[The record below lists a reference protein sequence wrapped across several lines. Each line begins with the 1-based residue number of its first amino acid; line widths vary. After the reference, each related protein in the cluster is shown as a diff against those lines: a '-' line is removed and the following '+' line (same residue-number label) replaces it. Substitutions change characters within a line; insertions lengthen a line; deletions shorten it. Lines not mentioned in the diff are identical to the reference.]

1 MSAPD
6 APAQTPSVLLFDVSE
21 TLSDLSPLGDR
32 FVDVGAPDHL
42 TRTWLA
48 TLLLDGMAL
57 TAARAQAHFGQ
68 LAIGTLRSSLT
79 GLALNRPVDEAIA
92 HIMAGFDELGV
103 HSDVPA
109 GLPALAALGPR
120 LVTLTNAEAS
130 VSERLFGPRRPRRAR
145 RSPPVDRGRRDLEAR
160 TAGVRLR
167 GRALP
172 SATRRDDARR
182 RPSVG
187 HQRGTPR
194 GTSHRVDQ
202 QDRGDLPQLLQ
213 RPHARGHVTDPPR

>member
-1 MSAPD
+1 M
-6 APAQTPSVLLFDVSE
+6 LLFDVSE

-92 HIMAGFDELGV
+92 HIMAGSTSSAFTATSL
-103 HSDVPA
+103 
-109 GLPALAALGPR
+109 
-120 LVTLTNAEAS
+120 
-130 VSERLFGPRRPRRAR
+130 RACQPSR
-145 RSPPVDRGRRDLEAR
+145 RSDRGWS
-160 TAGVRLR
+160 
-167 GRALP
+167 P
-172 SATRRDDARR
+172 
-182 RPSVG
+182 
-187 HQRGTPR
+187 
-194 GTSHRVDQ
+194 
-202 QDRGDLPQLLQ
+202 
-213 RPHARGHVTDPPR
+213 